1 MPHRPYQHC
10 LLAMRMAVALKER
23 NQDNYVTMSD
33 VLNLSFWVARCWA
46 LYCKIIKFLSERN
59 INRLIAKG
67 QEREKENLNPILELK
82 WDFSCFLT
90 G

>member
-1 MPHRPYQHC
+1 
-10 LLAMRMAVALKER
+10 MRMAVALKER
-23 NQDNYVTMSD
+23 NQDNHVTMSD

-46 LYCKIIKFLSERN
+46 LYCKTIKFLSERN

>member
-1 MPHRPYQHC
+1 M
-10 LLAMRMAVALKER
+10 ALKER
-23 NQDNYVTMSD
+23 NQDNY

-46 LYCKIIKFLSERN
+46 LYCKTIKFLSERN

-82 WDFSCFLT
+82 WEFSCFLT
-90 G
+90 AAQQRTGKKCMKW